1 MNFNKILLCILFTT
15 LTANAF
21 ALEYELE
28 LNAGF
33 DSNPFELAET
43 FEIEADQ
50 FIEVDARFKQAIAD
64 GLRASVKLHNQ
75 SYLDLSDADSLNTAV
90 KLDYYRKAQLME
102 RDVRYRFDVEY
113 NTADSTYVS
122 KNLGRIGENSIGEP
136 IADRY
141 DANWLDYRA
150 RVDFELSESLRLDLN
165 IIGRSKNYAD
175 LTNFNLSSLDYTQW
189 LFEPELR
196 YTSDDKNLLTAK
208 FTTGN
213 RSYDNRNGRD
223 LQGIFVP
230 NSELEY
236 DFLGF
241 KVGWRYRPSES
252 QQLRVS
258 YSYEAREDNVA
269 GYFDATDNLLSLRYT
284 NRISDKQELRLG
296 MSYKDFSY
304 DNNVDVVESETEEA
318 INTKEGFNL
327 SASYGFLWSE
337 SSYGD
342 WWLNTSLGYENYDSV
357 SAAYVYDKALFTV
370 GIKLEL

>member
-230 NSELEY
+230 ISELEY

>member
-230 NSELEY
+230 ISELEY

-327 SASYGFLWSE
+327 SASYGYLWSE